1 MIRLLVLLAIAAGAA
16 FFLRPTPAAMGQ
28 AADAKLAAVTEAAAD
43 NADLGGALGGLA
55 AQAAG
60 GRYDNYYV
68 VAHYAAPADG
78 APLVECW
85 GAFTQSVCNKVGS
98 PQ

>member
-1 MIRLLVLLAIAAGAA
+1 MRFLVLLAIVAAAA
-16 FFLRPTPAAMGQ
+16 FFTRPGPAAMQQ
-28 AADAKLAAVTEAAAD
+28 AADARLAAVTEAAAN

-55 AQAAG
+55 AQVSV

-68 VAHYAAPADG
+68 VGHYVTPARG